1 MDAYPIHQG
10 KIMSKAA
17 YAAQAGGAD
26 AGTAGAAAQ
35 NSAGAATS
43 APSRRLGWR
52 HIAVGVCFS
61 VIWSSAF
68 VAGKVVVTEMGPFV
82 GLFYRFVG
90 TVFVLGLL
98 CGKSL
103 WGPQA
108 GRALRAGMVLG
119 LLNNVAYLG
128 LSFSAL
134 QRVSPPW
141 VVVIVS
147 CSPFVTLLLGV
158 ARGLESFSA
167 AKVLGFGLSLAGI
180 VVMVGVGRLDGAA
193 GQGLLLAAGATVA
206 FSVGAVLFRGRYS
219 AVPLLPV
226 NFWMSVCA
234 MCCFAPAAWQSA
246 VTPLTVSTPALLAL
260 IWLAVVSLLGMALW
274 LLLIRT
280 QGASTAAA
288 YNMLNPL
295 SGLALS
301 ALLLGVPIGIADV
314 AGAAAIVAG
323 LAVALRVRP
332 ARS

>member
-1 MDAYPIHQG
+1 ME
-10 KIMSKAA
+10 K
-17 YAAQAGGAD
+17 
-26 AGTAGAAAQ
+26 TASVERPLEAHGPGLGHGSTA
-35 NSAGAATS
+35 NSAQK
-43 APSRRLGWR
+43 RLNWR
-52 HIAVGVCFS
+52 HVAVGVCFS
-61 VIWSSAF
+61 IIWSSAF
-68 VAGKVVVTEMGPFV
+68 VAGKIAVTEMGPFV
-82 GLFYRFVG
+82 SLFYRFVG

-108 GRALRAGMVLG
+108 GRALRAGLVLG

-134 QRVSPPW
+134 QLVSPPW

-147 CSPFVTLLLGV
+147 CSPFVTLMLGV

-167 AKVLGFGLSLAGI
+167 VKLLGFGLSLAGI
-180 VVMVGVGRLDGAA
+180 VLMVGVGELDGGAV
-193 GQGLLLAAGATVA
+193 QGLLLAAGATVA
-206 FSVGAVLFRGRYS
+206 FSAGAVLFRGRYS
-219 AVPLLPV
+219 NMPLLPV

-234 MCCFAPAAWQSA
+234 MLCFAPAAMQSS
-246 VTPLTVSTPALLAL
+246 VTPLAVSIPALLAL
-260 IWLAVVSLLGMALW
+260 GWLAVVSLLGMALW

-301 ALLLGVPIGIADV
+301 ALLLGVPILPADV
-314 AGAAAIVAG
+314 AGAAAIVTG
-323 LAVALRVRP
+323 LAVALGVRLP
-332 ARS
+332 KR

>member
-1 MDAYPIHQG
+1 MEKTANVEKPLEAHG
-10 KIMSKAA
+10 PGLGNG
-17 YAAQAGGAD
+17 YA
-26 AGTAGAAAQ
+26 T
-35 NSAGAATS
+35 NSAQK
-43 APSRRLGWR
+43 RLNWR
-52 HIAVGVCFS
+52 HVAVGVCFS

-68 VAGKVVVTEMGPFV
+68 VAGKIVVTEMGPFV
-82 GLFYRFVG
+82 SLFYRFVG

-108 GRALRAGMVLG
+108 GRALRAGFVLG

-134 QRVSPPW
+134 QLVSPPW

-147 CSPFVTLLLGV
+147 CSPFVTLMLGV

-167 AKVLGFGLSLAGI
+167 AKLLGFGLSLAGI
-180 VVMVGVGRLDGAA
+180 VLMVGVGKLEGGAV
-193 GQGLLLAAGATVA
+193 QGLLLAAGATVA

-219 AVPLLPV
+219 NMPLLPV

-234 MCCFAPAAWQSA
+234 MLCFAPAAMQSS
-246 VTPLTVSTPALLAL
+246 VTPLAVSIPALLAL
-260 IWLAVVSLLGMALW
+260 GWLAVVSLLGMALW

-301 ALLLGVPIGIADV
+301 ALLLGVPILPTDV

-323 LAVALRVRP
+323 LAVALGVRLP
-332 ARS
+332 KR

>member
-1 MDAYPIHQG
+1 ME
-10 KIMSKAA
+10 KIANVERPLEAFEPQSGNAS
-17 YAAQAGGAD
+17 
-26 AGTAGAAAQ
+26 TA
-35 NSAGAATS
+35 NSA
-43 APSRRLGWR
+43 PKRLNWR
-52 HIAVGVCFS
+52 HVAVGVCFS
-61 VIWSSAF
+61 IIWSSAF
-68 VAGKVVVTEMGPFV
+68 VAGKIVVTEMGPFV
-82 GLFYRFVG
+82 SLFYRFVG

-108 GRALRAGMVLG
+108 GRALRAGFTLG

-134 QRVSPPW
+134 QLVSPPW

-167 AKVLGFGLSLAGI
+167 VKLLGFGLSLAGI
-180 VVMVGVGRLDGAA
+180 VLMVGVGELDGGAV
-193 GQGLLLAAGATVA
+193 QGLLLAAGATVA
-206 FSVGAVLFRGRYS
+206 FSAGAVLFRGRYS
-219 AVPLLPV
+219 NIPLLPV

-234 MCCFAPAAWQSA
+234 MLCFAPAAMQSS
-246 VTPLTVSTPALLAL
+246 VTPLAVSIPALLAL
-260 IWLAVVSLLGMALW
+260 GWLAVVSLLGMALW

-301 ALLLGVPIGIADV
+301 ALLLGVPILPADV
-314 AGAAAIVAG
+314 AGAAAIVTG
-323 LAVALRVRP
+323 LAVALGVRLP
-332 ARS
+332 KR

>member
-1 MDAYPIHQG
+1 MEKPASVERPLEAHGPGLGNGYV
-10 KIMSKAA
+10 
-17 YAAQAGGAD
+17 
-26 AGTAGAAAQ
+26 T
-35 NSAGAATS
+35 NSAQK
-43 APSRRLGWR
+43 RLNWR
-52 HIAVGVCFS
+52 HVAVGVCFS

-68 VAGKVVVTEMGPFV
+68 VAGKIVVTEMGPFV
-82 GLFYRFVG
+82 SLFYRFVG

-98 CGKSL
+98 CGRSL

-108 GRALRAGMVLG
+108 GRALRAGFVLG

-134 QRVSPPW
+134 QLVSPPW

-147 CSPFVTLLLGV
+147 CSPFVTLMLGV
-158 ARGLESFSA
+158 ARGLESFNA
-167 AKVLGFGLSLAGI
+167 AKLLGFGLSLVGI
-180 VVMVGVGRLDGAA
+180 VLMVGVGKLEGGAV
-193 GQGLLLAAGATVA
+193 QGLLLAAGATVA
-206 FSVGAVLFRGRYS
+206 FSAGAVLFRGKYS
-219 AVPLLPV
+219 NMPLLPV

-234 MCCFAPAAWQSA
+234 MFCFAPAAMQSS
-246 VTPLTVSTPALLAL
+246 VTPLAVSIPALLAL
-260 IWLAVVSLLGMALW
+260 GWLAVVSLLGMALW

-301 ALLLGVPIGIADV
+301 ALLLGVPILPTDV

-323 LAVALRVRP
+323 LAVALGVRLP
-332 ARS
+332 KR

>member
-1 MDAYPIHQG
+1 MG
-10 KIMSKAA
+10 KTASVEKPLEVHGPGLWNGSAA
-17 YAAQAGGAD
+17 NTVQK
-26 AGTAGAAAQ
+26 
-35 NSAGAATS
+35 
-43 APSRRLGWR
+43 RLNWR
-52 HIAVGVCFS
+52 HVAAGVCFS

-68 VAGKVVVTEMGPFV
+68 VAGKIVVTEMGPFV
-82 GLFYRFVG
+82 SLFYRFVG

-108 GRALRAGMVLG
+108 GRALRAGLVLG

-134 QRVSPPW
+134 QLVSPPW

-147 CSPFVTLLLGV
+147 CSPFVTLMLGV
-158 ARGLESFSA
+158 ARGLESFSV
-167 AKVLGFGLSLAGI
+167 AKLLGFGLSLAGI
-180 VVMVGVGRLDGAA
+180 VLMVGVGKLEGGAV
-193 GQGLLLAAGATVA
+193 QGLLLAAGATVA

-219 AVPLLPV
+219 NMPLLPV

-234 MCCFAPAAWQSA
+234 MFCFAPSAMQSS
-246 VTPLTVSTPALLAL
+246 VTPLAVSIPALLAL
-260 IWLAVVSLLGMALW
+260 GWLAVVSLLGMALW

-301 ALLLGVPIGIADV
+301 ALLLGVPILPTDV
-314 AGAAAIVAG
+314 AGATAIVAG
-323 LAVALRVRP
+323 LAVALGVRLP
-332 ARS
+332 KR

>member
-1 MDAYPIHQG
+1 MLQG
-10 KIMSKAA
+10 VGVKNGKNSKC
-17 YAAQAGGAD
+17 GK
-26 AGTAGAAAQ
+26 
-35 NSAGAATS
+35 
-43 APSRRLGWR
+43 
-52 HIAVGVCFS
+52 AVG
-61 VIWSSAF
+61 SAR
-68 VAGKVVVTEMGPFV
+68 ARIGTREHGKLGPKASELAARGCGRV
-82 GLFYRFVG
+82 LQHYLELGLCGGQDCGDGNGAIRSLFYRFVG

-108 GRALRAGMVLG
+108 GRALRAGFVLG

-134 QRVSPPW
+134 QLVSPPW

-147 CSPFVTLLLGV
+147 CSPFATLMLGV

-167 AKVLGFGLSLAGI
+167 AKLLGFGLSLAGI
-180 VVMVGVGRLDGAA
+180 VLMVGVGKLEGGAV
-193 GQGLLLAAGATVA
+193 QGLLLAAGATVA

-219 AVPLLPV
+219 NMPLLPV

-234 MCCFAPAAWQSA
+234 MLCFAPAAMQSS
-246 VTPLTVSTPALLAL
+246 VTPLAVSIPALLAL
-260 IWLAVVSLLGMALW
+260 GWLAVVSLLGMALW

-301 ALLLGVPIGIADV
+301 ALLLGVPILPADV

-323 LAVALRVRP
+323 LAVALGVRLP
-332 ARS
+332 KR

>member
-1 MDAYPIHQG
+1 MEKSARVKRPLEVPDPKLVKG
-10 KIMSKAA
+10 SAA
-17 YAAQAGGAD
+17 
-26 AGTAGAAAQ
+26 
-35 NSAGAATS
+35 NSAQK
-43 APSRRLGWR
+43 RLNWR
-52 HIAVGVCFS
+52 HVAVGVCFS
-61 VIWSSAF
+61 IIWSSAF
-68 VAGKVVVTEMGPFV
+68 VAGKIAVTEMGPFV
-82 GLFYRFVG
+82 SLFYRFVG

-108 GRALRAGMVLG
+108 GRALRAGFVLG

-134 QRVSPPW
+134 QLVSPPW

-147 CSPFVTLLLGV
+147 CSPFVTLMLGV

-167 AKVLGFGLSLAGI
+167 SKLLGFGLSLAGI
-180 VVMVGVGRLDGAA
+180 VLMVGVGELDGGAV
-193 GQGLLLAAGATVA
+193 QGLLLAAGATVA

-219 AVPLLPV
+219 NMPLLPV

-234 MCCFAPAAWQSA
+234 MLCFAPAAMQSS
-246 VTPLTVSTPALLAL
+246 VTPLAVSIPALLAL
-260 IWLAVVSLLGMALW
+260 GWLAVVSLLGMALW

-301 ALLLGVPIGIADV
+301 ALLLGVPILPADV
-314 AGAAAIVAG
+314 AGAAAIVTG
-323 LAVALRVRP
+323 LAVALGVRLP
-332 ARS
+332 KR

>member
-1 MDAYPIHQG
+1 MEKSARVKRPLEVPDPKLVKG
-10 KIMSKAA
+10 SAA
-17 YAAQAGGAD
+17 
-26 AGTAGAAAQ
+26 
-35 NSAGAATS
+35 NSAQK
-43 APSRRLGWR
+43 RLNWR
-52 HIAVGVCFS
+52 HVAVGVCFS
-61 VIWSSAF
+61 IIWSSAF
-68 VAGKVVVTEMGPFV
+68 VAGKIAVTEMGPFV
-82 GLFYRFVG
+82 SLFYRFVG

-108 GRALRAGMVLG
+108 GRALRAGFVLG

-134 QRVSPPW
+134 QLVSPPW

-147 CSPFVTLLLGV
+147 CSPFVTLMLGV
-158 ARGLESFSA
+158 ARGLESLSA
-167 AKVLGFGLSLAGI
+167 SKLLGFGLSLAGI
-180 VVMVGVGRLDGAA
+180 VLMVGVGELDGGAV
-193 GQGLLLAAGATVA
+193 QGLLLAAGATVA

-219 AVPLLPV
+219 NMPLLPV

-234 MCCFAPAAWQSA
+234 MLCFAPAAMQSS
-246 VTPLTVSTPALLAL
+246 VTPLAVSNPALLAL
-260 IWLAVVSLLGMALW
+260 GWLSVVSLLGMALW

-301 ALLLGVPIGIADV
+301 ALLLGVPILPADV
-314 AGAAAIVAG
+314 AGAAAIVTG
-323 LAVALRVRP
+323 LAVALGVRLP
-332 ARS
+332 KR

>member
-1 MDAYPIHQG
+1 MGAIIPLCVWGVNVDKSEWVERPLNV
-10 KIMSKAA
+10 
-17 YAAQAGGAD
+17 AGS
-26 AGTAGAAAQ
+26 GTAEGTAACTAQ
-35 NSAGAATS
+35 
-43 APSRRLGWR
+43 RRPGLR
-52 HIAVGVCFS
+52 HVAVGVCFS
-61 VIWSSAF
+61 IIWSSAF
-68 VAGKVVVTEMGPFV
+68 VAGKMVVTEMGPFV
-82 GLFYRFVG
+82 SLFYRFVG
-90 TVFVLGLL
+90 TVLVLGLL

-108 GRALRAGMVLG
+108 GRALRAGFVLG

-134 QRVSPPW
+134 QLVSPPW

-147 CSPFVTLLLGV
+147 CSPFVTLMLGV

-167 AKVLGFGLSLAGI
+167 AKLLGFGLSLAGI
-180 VVMVGVGRLDGAA
+180 VVMVGVGRLDGGVA
-193 GQGLLLAAGATVA
+193 QGVLLAAGATVA

-219 AVPLLPV
+219 NMPLLPV
-226 NFWMSVCA
+226 NFWMSICA
-234 MCCFAPAAWQSA
+234 MLCFAPAAMRST
-246 VTPLTVSTPALLAL
+246 VTPLAVSTPALLAL
-260 IWLAVVSLLGMALW
+260 AWLAVVSLLGMALW

-301 ALLLGVPIGIADV
+301 ALLLGVPILPADV

-323 LAVALRVRP
+323 LAVALGVRLP
-332 ARS
+332 KR

>member
-1 MDAYPIHQG
+1 MEKSASVERPLEASRPQLG
-10 KIMSKAA
+10 N
-17 YAAQAGGAD
+17 GR
-26 AGTAGAAAQ
+26 TA
-35 NSAGAATS
+35 NSAQK
-43 APSRRLGWR
+43 RLNWR
-52 HIAVGVCFS
+52 HVAVGVCFS
-61 VIWSSAF
+61 IIWSSAF
-68 VAGKVVVTEMGPFV
+68 VAGKIAVTEMGPFV
-82 GLFYRFVG
+82 SLFYRFVG

-108 GRALRAGMVLG
+108 GKALRAGFVLG

-134 QRVSPPW
+134 QLVSPPW

-147 CSPFVTLLLGV
+147 CSPFVTLMLGV

-167 AKVLGFGLSLAGI
+167 AKLLGFGLSLAGI
-180 VVMVGVGRLDGAA
+180 VLMVGVGKLEG
-193 GQGLLLAAGATVA
+193 GTVQGLLLATGATVA
-206 FSVGAVLFRGRYS
+206 FSVGAVLFRGKYS
-219 AVPLLPV
+219 NMPLLPV

-234 MCCFAPAAWQSA
+234 MICFAPAAMQSS
-246 VTPLTVSTPALLAL
+246 VTPLAVSIPALLAL
-260 IWLAVVSLLGMALW
+260 GWLAVVSLLGMALW

-280 QGASTAAA
+280 QGASSAAA

-301 ALLLGVPIGIADV
+301 ALLLGVPILPADV

-323 LAVALRVRP
+323 LGVALG
-332 ARS
+332 ARLEKR